1 MSRSPRSS
9 SRATPAP
16 RPARGAQPAA
26 GEALITTGTAR
37 LEQDRDDP
45 DGWTVHVN
53 GVPSSYVD
61 LADPTNLVFEY
72 HQWTAAVIDCVF
84 GVPEGAEG
92 DTLRATHLGGAGCA
106 FPRYLAATRP
116 GSRQLVLEV
125 DERLVDLVRRNF
137 GSTGQAGFKLKVAD
151 AREGVAALPSGTQDV
166 VVRDAFAG
174 DQVPAHLVTREF
186 LTDVDRVLAPGGVWI
201 ANLADRPPMPHTRAE
216 LATAGSV
223 FEHVAVMAEP
233 GMFRGRRYGNA
244 LLVASQSPLPE
255 QALVRALS
263 GGVATARLVAGHDA
277 RHFCAG
283 ATVVTDAGVAAA
295 GSAPTVA
302 AHGPTSPTDDST
314 DSTTTSRP
322 EPHHDPED
330 PDR

>member
-1 MSRSPRSS
+1 MSRASRSPS
-9 SRATPAP
+9 AP
-16 RPARGAQPAA
+16 RPARGPQPTA

-61 LADPTNLVFEY
+61 LADPTHLVFEY
-72 HQWTAAVIDCVF
+72 HQWTAAVIDAVHPDT
-84 GVPEGAEG
+84 GEGLPV
-92 DTLRATHLGGAGCA
+92 LRAVHLGGAGCA

-125 DERLVDLVRRNF
+125 DERLVDLVRRSF
-137 GSTGQAGFKLKVAD
+137 GATGQAGFKLKVAD
-151 AREGVAALPSGTQDV
+151 AREGLTALPAGTQDV
-166 VVRDAFAG
+166 VVRDAFSG

-186 LTDVDRVLAPGGVWI
+186 LAEVDRVLAPGGVWI
-201 ANLADRPPMPHTRAE
+201 ANLADRPPMPHSRAE
-216 LATAGSV
+216 LATAGAV
-223 FEHVAVMAEP
+223 FAHVAVLAEP

-255 QALVRALS
+255 RALVRALS
-263 GGVATARLVAGHDA
+263 GGVAPARLVAGLDA

-283 ATVVTDAGVAAA
+283 ATVVTDAGLAAA
-295 GSAPTVA
+295 AAAPRPTAVPPLPA
-302 AHGPTSPTDDST
+302 GPSDPQLP
-314 DSTTTSRP
+314 TSRP
-322 EPHHDPED
+322 APHHDPED
-330 PDR
+330 TDA